1 VFQTHD
7 AERLDTRLQDDR
19 AMMMNPVQIRNAD
32 TPRCRPSPRQPEM
45 MSEDAKFAL
54 GY

>member
-1 VFQTHD
+1 MPANDEHD
-7 AERLDTRLQDDR
+7 DTQRYTR
-19 AMMMNPVQIRNAD
+19 SR
-32 TPRCRPSPRQPEM
+32 RQPEM